1 MGCAFALHG
10 QSFQK
15 LWSQTIK
22 HFFNIS
28 SFFYSKRNDV
38 APSQSLT
45 TNLTQ
50 PKLTFPPTNKL
61 CPQLNLNHLPQGCQP
76 CMLPLRHTLPPEKT
90 TILAYKYQRY
100 SFQNWNLCM
109 YQSCIFFCMSILTLL
124 LLPNRLNC
132 CSSSFPAFPKS
143 DKAFVVFY
151 LNSKQATAQIFNCV
165 CQTKSIQST

>member
-22 HFFNIS
+22 HFFLYL
-28 SFFYSKRNDV
+28 FFSLLFRKNDV
-38 APSQSLT
+38 APSQSLS

-61 CPQLNLNHLPQGCQP
+61 CPQLNSNHLPQGCQP
-76 CMLPLRHTLPPEKT
+76 CMLPLSHTLPSEKT

-100 SFQNWNLCM
+100 IILLATRKHQLYSRLKILEFFKTSYGMEAVTQPLSVISS
-109 YQSCIFFCMSILTLL
+109 QSLGSINYILGYIYYT
-124 LLPNRLNC
+124 
-132 CSSSFPAFPKS
+132 S
-143 DKAFVVFY
+143 Y
-151 LNSKQATAQIFNCV
+151 T
-165 CQTKSIQST
+165 